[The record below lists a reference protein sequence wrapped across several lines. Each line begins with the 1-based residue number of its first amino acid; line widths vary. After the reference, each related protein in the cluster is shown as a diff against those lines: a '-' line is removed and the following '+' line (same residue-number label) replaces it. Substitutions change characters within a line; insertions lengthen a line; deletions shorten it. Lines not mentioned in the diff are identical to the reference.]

1 MHKKRESLLSLPE
14 EALFDTLI
22 NMFLSI
28 IEKYEIS
35 NDMKK
40 MIEEQ
45 NIAKYMNVKTQLT
58 TFSRSSHIRIL
69 LPLTTT
75 L

>member
-40 MIEEQ
+40 MI
-45 NIAKYMNVKTQLT
+45 
-58 TFSRSSHIRIL
+58 
-69 LPLTTT
+69 
-75 L
+75 